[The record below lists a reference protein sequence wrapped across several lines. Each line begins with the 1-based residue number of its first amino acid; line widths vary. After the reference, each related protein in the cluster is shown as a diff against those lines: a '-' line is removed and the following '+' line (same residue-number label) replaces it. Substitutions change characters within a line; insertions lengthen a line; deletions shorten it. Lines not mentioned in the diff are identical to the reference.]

1 MIAGFIERGRV
12 VMVCA
17 AGDSFQRRK
26 DRMNINPFGEGWIWG
41 AQKRLSIVIRQSDV
55 ELRVWGEMT
64 VKECACDFSGVFL
77 RGRNGGRGRCV
88 WMEMVTR

>member
-1 MIAGFIERGRV
+1 MIAGVIERGRV

-26 DRMNINPFGEGWIWG
+26 DRMNINQFGEGWIWG

-64 VKECACDFSGVFL
+64 VKECACDFFPVSFLGEEMEVGV
-77 RGRNGGRGRCV
+77 GVYG
-88 WMEMVTR
+88 WKW